1 MQHLYIIIKYARE
14 KPYIRCNQMD
24 MFASNPSMKEQDDIY
39 HVQRVLAGDTAAFA
53 VLVDRHKE
61 LAFNIALKIVR
72 HREDA
77 EEIAQDAFVKAYQSL
92 RSFKGDSR
100 FSTWLYRIVYN
111 AAISHTRK
119 RQQSFTPIDERI
131 MGDTTEDAILED
143 LDQVDEDQQTK
154 MINAAIDRLPP
165 DESALVT
172 LFYMEENSVED
183 ISQITGLSIS
193 NVKVKLFR
201 IRKKLYDEMQQMM
214 MKASYV

>member
-1 MQHLYIIIKYARE
+1 
-14 KPYIRCNQMD
+14 

-53 VLVDRHKE
+53 VLVDRHKD

-72 HREDA
+72 NREDA
-77 EEIAQDAFVKAYQSL
+77 EEIAQDAFIKAYQSL

-111 AAISHTRK
+111 AGISHTRK
-119 RQQSFTPIDERI
+119 KQHSFTQIDERV
-131 MGDTTEDAILED
+131 MGETTEDAILED
-143 LDQVDEDQQTK
+143 LDQVDQNLQSK
-154 MINAAIDRLPP
+154 MVNAAIDRLPQ

-183 ISQITGLSIS
+183 ISQITGLSVS

-214 MKASYV
+214 MKVSYV

>member
-1 MQHLYIIIKYARE
+1 
-14 KPYIRCNQMD
+14 
-24 MFASNPSMKEQDDIY
+24 MKEQDDIY
-39 HVQRVLAGDTAAFA
+39 HVQNVLAGNTASFA
-53 VLVDRHKE
+53 VLVNRHKE

-92 RSFKGDSR
+92 RSFKGDSK

-119 RQQSFTPIDERI
+119 KQYEFTTIDDRV
-131 MGDTTEDAILED
+131 MGNTTEDEIIED
-143 LDQVDEDQQTK
+143 LDRLETDQQAVLVNK
-154 MINAAIDRLPP
+154 AIDRLPP

-172 LFYMEENSVED
+172 LFYMEENSIED
-183 ISQITGLSIS
+183 ISHITGLSAS

-201 IRKKLYDEMQQMM
+201 IRKKLYDDLQHMM
-214 MKASYV
+214 NKAIMA